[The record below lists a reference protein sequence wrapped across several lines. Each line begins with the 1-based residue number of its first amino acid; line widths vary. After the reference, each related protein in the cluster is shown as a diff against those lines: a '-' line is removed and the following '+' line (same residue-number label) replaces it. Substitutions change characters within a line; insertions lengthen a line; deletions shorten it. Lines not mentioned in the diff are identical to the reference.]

1 MLNRLGSSLA
11 AKQAARAVLAACLI
25 GLILSGLE
33 VAWATWRERGKASDL
48 VEQMLDLMEG
58 SAAAAAWNVDEAL
71 AQQIGN
77 SALSIGAIAG
87 IDIRISE
94 DQPLWS
100 RHRSLPDREAGGGVI
115 GRLVF
120 GDLAHGTR
128 LLYRPL
134 PDGREK
140 PPIGLLRIDLDMAKV
155 SADYIAFVVTS
166 LLGGLVRNI
175 LLGLLLTWV
184 FHRFLTRPLV
194 QLEQAVVGID
204 PDNPRDTRLIMPAG
218 HEDDE
223 LGRLTLRINETLDK
237 LDESQGQLRQ
247 LATRDPLT
255 ELPNRALLLERLE
268 HALAR
273 ARRTRRG
280 VAVLFLDL
288 DRFKHVNDSL
298 GHDLGDKMLQ
308 GIARRLADTLRHS
321 DTVGRLGGDEFL
333 VVVEDVGE
341 PKEAIQVADRVL
353 ASLARP
359 LELDGHS
366 LHPSASIGI
375 SLWPADGQDA
385 RQILRCADVA
395 MYAAKAA
402 GSGCWRMFS
411 AEMSEQAMARLRTEA
426 RLRAAELRGEFELF
440 YQPKVDPRSQ
450 ALRGAEALLRW
461 KTDDGYIAPG
471 DFIPVAEETGLIG
484 PIGEWVLVEACRQ
497 AAQWRK
503 LYGDLP
509 VAVNVS
515 PRQLTDAEFPN
526 RVRAALAR
534 AGLPASLLTLEITET
549 VAMTQAAGDFAML
562 RVLRDIGVG
571 MAIDDFGTG
580 YSSLS
585 HLRRIP
591 LTVLKIDRAFM
602 QTVPQDVAIP
612 ATILEL
618 GQRLGLEIVAEGVET
633 EQQCDWLCSMHCQT
647 IQGFL
652 VSRPLPAHDFESRFL
667 HPDMRVAAS

>member
-1 MLNRLGSSLA
+1 MLKGLGNSLA
-11 AKQAARAVLAACLI
+11 ARQAARAVLAACLI
-25 GLILSGLE
+25 GLVLSGLE
-33 VAWATWRERGKASDL
+33 VAWATWRERGKATDL

-77 SALSIGAIAG
+77 SALSIGAIAS

-94 DQPLWS
+94 EQSLWS
-100 RHRSLPDREAGGGVI
+100 RHRARPAASGGNGAI

-120 GDLAHGTR
+120 GDLARGTR

-140 PPIGLLRIDLDMAKV
+140 PPIGILRIDLDMARV
-155 SADYIAFVVTS
+155 SADYIAFVGSS

-175 LLGLLLTWV
+175 LLGLMLTWV

-194 QLEQAVVGID
+194 ELEQAVASID
-204 PDNPRDTRLIMPAG
+204 PDNPRDTRLAVPAG
-218 HEDDE
+218 HATDE

-280 VAVLFLDL
+280 LAVLFLDL

-298 GHDLGDKMLQ
+298 GHDMGDRMLQ

-333 VVVEDVGE
+333 VLVEEVKE
-341 PKEAIQVADRVL
+341 PKEAIQVADRIL
-353 ASLARP
+353 ATLARP
-359 LELDGHS
+359 LDLEGHL

-375 SLWPADGQDA
+375 SLWPSDGQDA

-402 GSGCWRMFS
+402 GTGCWRMFS

-440 YQPKVDPRSQ
+440 YQPKVDPRSLT
-450 ALRGAEALLRW
+450 LRGAEALLRW
-461 KTDDGYIAPG
+461 KTDDGYIAPA

-484 PIGEWVLVEACRQ
+484 PIGDWVLGEACRQ
-497 AAQWRK
+497 AAHWRR
-503 LYGDLP
+503 LHGDLP
-509 VAVNVS
+509 VAINVS
-515 PRQLTDAEFPN
+515 PRQLADADFPG
-526 RVRAALAR
+526 RVRTALAD
-534 AGLPASLLTLEITET
+534 AGLPPQLLTLEITET
-549 VAMTQAAGDFAML
+549 VAMNQAAGDFAML
-562 RVLRDIGVG
+562 RQLRDIGVG

-591 LTVLKIDRAFM
+591 LTVLKIDRGFM
-602 QTVPQDVAIP
+602 QTVPHDVAIP

-633 EQQCDWLCSMHCQT
+633 EPQRDWLCDMGCQT

-652 VSRPLPAHDFESRFL
+652 ISRPLPVPEFAERFL
-667 HPDMRVAAS
+667 AERVRAVG

>member
-1 MLNRLGSSLA
+1 MLDGLGRSLA
-11 AKQAARAVLAACLI
+11 ARQAARAVLAACLI
-25 GLILSGLE
+25 GLMLSGLE

-58 SAAAAAWNVDEAL
+58 SAAAAAWNVDENL
-71 AQQIGN
+71 AQQIGD
-77 SALSIGAIAG
+77 SALSIDAVAG

-100 RHRSLPDREAGGGVI
+100 RHRVLTTPTGGSGAI
-115 GRLVF
+115 GTLVF
-120 GDLAHGTR
+120 GDLARGTR
-128 LLYRPL
+128 MLYRPQAN
-134 PDGREK
+134 GRDK
-140 PPIGLLRIDLDMAKV
+140 PPIGILRIDLDMARV
-155 SADYIAFVVTS
+155 SADYIAFILSS

-175 LLGLLLTWV
+175 LLGLMLTWV

-194 QLEQAVVGID
+194 KLEQAVAGID
-204 PDNPRDTRLIMPAG
+204 PDNPRDTRLTPPEG
-218 HEDDE
+218 HETDE
-223 LGRLTLRINETLDK
+223 LGRLTQRINETLDR

-273 ARRTRRG
+273 AQRTKRG

-288 DRFKHVNDSL
+288 DRFKHINDSL
-298 GHDLGDKMLQ
+298 GHDMGDRLLQ
-308 GIARRLADTLRHS
+308 AIARRLNETLRHS

-333 VVVEDVGE
+333 VLVEDVKE

-359 LELDGHS
+359 LELEGHQ

-375 SLWPADGQDA
+375 SLWPSDGQDA
-385 RQILRCADVA
+385 RQIMRCADVA

-402 GSGCWRMFS
+402 GAGCWRMFS
-411 AEMSEQAMARLRTEA
+411 AEMSEQAMTRLRTEA
-426 RLRAAELRGEFELF
+426 KLRAAELRGEFELF
-440 YQPKVDPRSQ
+440 YQPKVDPRSL
-450 ALRGAEALLRW
+450 ALKGAEALLRW
-461 KTDDGYIAPG
+461 KTEDGYVGPA

-484 PIGEWVLVEACRQ
+484 PIGDWVLGEACRQ
-497 AAQWRK
+497 AGLWRRR
-503 LYGDLP
+503 YGDLP
-509 VAVNVS
+509 VSINVS
-515 PRQLTDAEFPN
+515 PRQLVDAEFPN
-526 RVRAALAR
+526 RVRAALTAS
-534 AGLPASLLTLEITET
+534 GLPPHLVTLEITET
-549 VAMTQAAGDFAML
+549 VAMTQAAGDFTML
-562 RVLRDIGVG
+562 RTLRDIGVG

-580 YSSLS
+580 YASLS

-591 LTVLKIDRAFM
+591 LTVLKIDRGFM
-602 QTVPQDVAIP
+602 QTVPHDVAIP

-633 EQQCDWLCSMHCQT
+633 EAQREWLSTLNCQT
-647 IQGFL
+647 IQGL
-652 VSRPLPAHDFESRFL
+652 LISRPIPAAEFEERFL
-667 HPDMRVAAS
+667 TRRVRAVG

>member
-1 MLNRLGSSLA
+1 MLKGLSSSLA
-11 AKQAARAVLAACLI
+11 ARQAARAVLAACLI
-25 GLILSGLE
+25 GLVLSGLE

-48 VEQMLDLMEG
+48 VEQMLDLTEG

-94 DQPLWS
+94 EQPLWS
-100 RHRSLPDREAGGGVI
+100 RHRALSAPIGGSGTI

-120 GDLAHGTR
+120 GDLARGTR

-140 PPIGLLRIDLDMAKV
+140 PPIGILRIDLDMARV
-155 SADYIAFVVTS
+155 SADYIAFVGSS

-175 LLGLLLTWV
+175 LLGLMLTWV

-194 QLEQAVVGID
+194 ELEQAVAGID
-204 PDNPRDTRLIMPAG
+204 PDNPRDTRVKVPEG
-218 HEDDE
+218 HERDE
-223 LGRLTLRINETLDK
+223 LGRLTQRINETLDK

-273 ARRTRRG
+273 AKRTKRG

-298 GHDLGDKMLQ
+298 GHDMGDRMLQ
-308 GIARRLADTLRHS
+308 GIARRLDDTLRHS

-333 VVVEDVGE
+333 VLVEDVKE

-353 ASLARP
+353 ATLARP
-359 LELDGHS
+359 LDLEGHL

-375 SLWPADGQDA
+375 SLWPSDGQDA

-402 GSGCWRMFS
+402 GTGCWRMFS

-440 YQPKVDPRSQ
+440 YQPKVDPRSLT
-450 ALRGAEALLRW
+450 LRGAEALLRW
-461 KTDDGYIAPG
+461 KTEDGYIAPA

-484 PIGEWVLVEACRQ
+484 PIGDWVLGDACRQ
-497 AAQWRK
+497 AAAWRRV
-503 LYGDLP
+503 YGDLP
-509 VAVNVS
+509 VAINVS
-515 PRQLTDAEFPN
+515 PRQLADVDFPT
-526 RVRAALAR
+526 RVRAALATS
-534 AGLPASLLTLEITET
+534 GLPAHLLTLEITET
-549 VAMTQAAGDFAML
+549 VAMSQAAGDFAML
-562 RVLRDIGVG
+562 RILRDIGVG

-591 LTVLKIDRAFM
+591 LTVLKIDRGFM
-602 QTVPQDVAIP
+602 QTVPHDVAIP

-633 EQQCDWLCSMHCQT
+633 EAQRDWLCALDCQT

-652 VSRPLPAHDFESRFL
+652 ISRPLPALEFEERFL
-667 HPDMRVAAS
+667 GEGVRAVG

>member
-1 MLNRLGSSLA
+1 MLKGLGSSLA

-25 GLILSGLE
+25 GLFLSGLE
-33 VAWATWRERGKASDL
+33 VAWATWRERGKASVL
-48 VEQMLDLMEG
+48 VEQVLDLMEG

-71 AQQIGN
+71 AQQIGT

-94 DQPLWS
+94 QQSLWS
-100 RHRSLPDREAGGGVI
+100 RRRPTEQTGQGDSMI

-120 GDLAHGTR
+120 GDLARGTR

-140 PPIGLLRIDLDMAKV
+140 PPIGLLRIDLDMARI
-155 SADYIAFVVTS
+155 SADYIAFVGTS
-166 LLGGLVRNI
+166 LLGGLLRNI
-175 LLGLLLTWV
+175 LLGLMLTWV

-194 QLEQAVVGID
+194 ELEQAVADID
-204 PDNPRDTRLIMPAG
+204 PDNPRDTRLPLPRG
-218 HEDDE
+218 HEEDE
-223 LGRLTLRINETLDK
+223 LGRLTLRINETLDR
-237 LDESQGQLRQ
+237 LDDSQGQLRQ

-255 ELPNRALLLERLE
+255 ELPNRALLLERLD

-298 GHDLGDKMLQ
+298 GHDMGDQMLQ
-308 GIARRLADTLRHS
+308 AIAQRLDGTLRHS

-359 LELDGHS
+359 LELDGHI

-402 GSGCWRMFS
+402 GTGCWRMFS
-411 AEMSEQAMARLRTEA
+411 AEMSEQAMTRLRTEA

-440 YQPKVDPRSQ
+440 YQPKVDPRSL

-461 KTDDGYIAPG
+461 KTEDGYIAPG

-484 PIGEWVLVEACRQ
+484 PIGDWVLGEACRQ
-497 AAQWRK
+497 ASHWRR
-503 LYGDLP
+503 LHGDLP
-509 VAVNVS
+509 VAINVS
-515 PRQLTDAEFPN
+515 PRQLADGEFPN
-526 RVRAALAR
+526 RVRAALATS
-534 AGLPASLLTLEITET
+534 GLPAHLLTLEITET
-549 VAMTQAAGDFAML
+549 VAMTQATGDFAML
-562 RVLRDIGVG
+562 RILHDIGVG
-571 MAIDDFGTG
+571 IAIDDFGTG
-580 YSSLS
+580 YASLS

-591 LTVLKIDRAFM
+591 LTVLKIDRGFM
-602 QTVPQDVAIP
+602 QSVPHDVAIA

-633 EQQCDWLCSMHCQT
+633 EPQREWLCTMDCQT

-652 VSRPLPAHDFESRFL
+652 ISRPVPAADFEARFL
-667 HPDMRVAAS
+667 AGGGVRATG

>member
-1 MLNRLGSSLA
+1 MRKGLGSSLA
-11 AKQAARAVLAACLI
+11 ARQAARAVLAACII
-25 GLILSGLE
+25 GLVLSGLE

-48 VEQMLDLMEG
+48 VEQMLDLTEG

-100 RHRSLPDREAGGGVI
+100 RHRAVPTDSQANSTV

-120 GDLAHGTR
+120 GDLARGTR
-128 LLYRPL
+128 LLYRPQA
-134 PDGREK
+134 DGRDK
-140 PPIGLLRIDLDMAKV
+140 PPIGILRIDLDMARI
-155 SADYIAFVVTS
+155 SADYIAFVGSS
-166 LLGGLVRNI
+166 LLGGLVRNL
-175 LLGLLLTWV
+175 LLGLMLTLV

-194 QLEQAVVGID
+194 ELEQAVASID
-204 PDNPRDTRLIMPAG
+204 PDNPRDTRLAVPAG
-218 HEDDE
+218 HERDE
-223 LGRLTLRINETLDK
+223 LGRLTQRINETLDK

-273 ARRTRRG
+273 ARRTKRG
-280 VAVLFLDL
+280 LAVLFLDL

-298 GHDLGDKMLQ
+298 GHDMGDRMLQ
-308 GIARRLADTLRHS
+308 SIARRLADTLRHS

-333 VVVEDVGE
+333 VLVEEVRE
-341 PKEAIQVADRVL
+341 PKEAIQVADRIL
-353 ASLARP
+353 ATLARP
-359 LELDGHS
+359 MDLDGHL

-375 SLWPADGQDA
+375 SLWPSDGQDA

-402 GSGCWRMFS
+402 GTGCWRMFS

-440 YQPKVDPRSQ
+440 YQPKVDTRS
-450 ALRGAEALLRW
+450 LILHGAEALLRW
-461 KTDDGYIAPG
+461 KTDEGYVAPA

-484 PIGEWVLVEACRQ
+484 PIGDWVLGEACRQ
-497 AAQWRK
+497 AAHWRRQH
-503 LYGDLP
+503 GDLP
-509 VAVNVS
+509 IAINVS
-515 PRQLTDAEFPN
+515 PRQLADADFPH
-526 RVRAALAR
+526 RVRVALAN
-534 AGLPASLLTLEITET
+534 AGLPAHLLTLEITET
-549 VAMTQAAGDFAML
+549 VAMSQAAGDFAML

-591 LTVLKIDRAFM
+591 LTVLKIDRGFM
-602 QTVPQDVAIP
+602 HTVPHDVAIP

-633 EQQCDWLCSMHCQT
+633 EPQRDWLCNMGCQT

-652 VSRPLPAHDFESRFL
+652 ISRPLPAAEFEDRFL
-667 HPDMRVAAS
+667 AERVRAVG